1 MSTTTGD
8 IEDVEFT
15 AYQQRLR
22 DSNAL
27 YSNLTIANLIKI
39 VKEECAIWGPMVDN
53 QDSTNEEFDDKIAEW
68 TAGHSKNPILQF
80 LFEYKEAAVSK
91 SRARLAQLTA
101 ARVERAKALED
112 LKAAETARALES
124 IQALVLPPVENES
137 AADKTIRL

>member
-68 TAGHSKNPILQF
+68 TAGHSKNPILQA
-80 LFEYKEAAVSK
+80 LFEYKEAALSK
-91 SRARLAQLTA
+91 S
-101 ARVERAKALED
+101 VY
-112 LKAAETARALES
+112 S
-124 IQALVLPPVENES
+124 IQS
-137 AADKTIRL
+137 

>member
-1 MSTTTGD
+1 MSTSAGD
-8 IEDVEFT
+8 IEDVEFA
-15 AYQQRLR
+15 AYQLRLR

-27 YSNLTIANLIKI
+27 YSKLSIADLIKV
-39 VKEECAIWGPMVDN
+39 VKEECAIWGPMLDN
-53 QDSTNEEFDDKIAEW
+53 QDSTDEEFENKIAEW